1 MKHDNNRDTS
11 APRHANF
18 CPNVRSFQCPRC
30 EQYDKLIGSIQE
42 FQNIFLKF
50 ITDFDVR
57 FVKENDSSSIDDF
70 PRNLTCYPSIFSR
83 MTYKNT
89 VLLLG

>member
-1 MKHDNNRDTS
+1 MKHDDDGDTS

-18 CPNVRSFQCPRC
+18 SPNVRSFQRPRR
-30 EQYDKLIGSIQE
+30 EQHNKLIGSIQE
-42 FQNIFLKF
+42 FQNVFLKF

-57 FVKENDSSSIDDF
+57 FIKKNHRSSIDDF